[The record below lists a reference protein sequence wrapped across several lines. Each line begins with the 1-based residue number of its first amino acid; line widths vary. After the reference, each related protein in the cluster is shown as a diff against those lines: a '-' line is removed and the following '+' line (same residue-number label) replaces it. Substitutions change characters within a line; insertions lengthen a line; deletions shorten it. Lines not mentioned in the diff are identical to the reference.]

1 MERIKR
7 TIMHIHTQQ
16 HTLTRAVSATGI
28 GVHSGRQVNLTL
40 KPAPVNHG
48 IKFVRVDLPARPVIP
63 AHFNHVVD
71 TSNATVI
78 GAEGAIVS
86 TIEHLMA
93 CLTGMAVDNALV
105 ELDGY
110 EMPIMDGSAGPF
122 AEMIEETGLEAQAGP
137 RCYFT
142 VTEPI
147 ELHENGKFV
156 GLYPLSRFKLTYT
169 IEYDHPLIQKQTR
182 TFDGSPES
190 FQREIARA
198 RTYGFLHEYEY
209 LKRYGLAG
217 GCSLDNVVVVSETGV
232 VNDDGLRYEDE
243 FVRHKIL
250 DCIGDLALLGMP
262 VIGHLVVSKSGHA
275 FNHTFLKAFFD
286 NKAAWRTCTMH
297 PTADPQPEHPKS
309 LAI

>member
-1 MERIKR
+1 MQVR
-7 TIMHIHTQQ
+7 TQQ
-16 HTLTRAVSATGI
+16 HTLKRPVSCTGV
-28 GVHSGRQVNLTL
+28 GVHSGRQVHLTL

-48 IKFVRVDLPARPVIP
+48 IKFARVDLPARPLIP

-78 GAEGAIVS
+78 GADGVIVS

-93 CLTGMAVDNALV
+93 CLAGMAVDNALV
-105 ELDGY
+105 ELDSH

-122 AEMIEETGLEAQAGP
+122 ADLIQEAGLEPQAGP

-142 VTEPI
+142 IKEPI
-147 ELHENGKFV
+147 ELKENGKFV
-156 GLYPLSRFKLTYT
+156 GIYPLSTFKLTYT

-182 TFDGSPES
+182 TFDGTPES
-190 FQREIARA
+190 FAKEIARA

-217 GCSLDNVVVVSETGV
+217 GCSLDNVVVVDESGI
-232 VNDDGLRYEDE
+232 VNADGLRYEDE

-262 VIGHLVVSKSGHA
+262 VIGHIVMSKSGHA
-275 FNHTFLKAFFD
+275 FNYAFLKKFFSCKD
-286 NKAAWRTCTMH
+286 SWSTCTLH
-297 PTADPQPEHPKS
+297 APAIEAGSPPKS

>member
-1 MERIKR
+1 MQIR
-7 TIMHIHTQQ
+7 TQQ
-16 HTLTRAVSATGI
+16 HTLKRPVRCTGV
-28 GVHSGRQVNLTL
+28 GVHSGRQVHLAL
-40 KPAPVNHG
+40 KPAPINHG

-78 GAEGAIVS
+78 GADGVIVS

-93 CLTGMAVDNALV
+93 CLSGMAVDNALV
-105 ELDGY
+105 ELDSH

-122 AEMIEETGLEAQAGP
+122 ADMIREAGLEPQAGP

-142 VTEPI
+142 TKEPI
-147 ELHENGKFV
+147 ELKEDGKFV
-156 GLYPLSRFKLTYT
+156 GLYPLSTFKLTYT

-182 TFDGSPES
+182 TFDGTPES
-190 FQREIARA
+190 FEKEISRA

-217 GCSLDNVVVVSETGV
+217 GCSLDNVVVVGESGI
-232 VNDDGLRYEDE
+232 VNEDGLRYEDE

-250 DCIGDLALLGMP
+250 DCIGDLSLLGMP
-262 VIGHLVVSKSGHA
+262 VIGHIVMSKSGHA
-275 FNHTFLKAFFD
+275 FNYAFLKKFFSSKD
-286 NKAAWRTCTMH
+286 AWSTCTLH
-297 PTADPQPEHPKS
+297 APPDEAESSPKS